1 MGTAARLLGAGVA
14 ALALSGAA
22 AWAQGVVLDPGAA
35 VVAVPEAGPASPP
48 TPEAGAAADAA
59 AAAGSEPTTVAPAP
73 AAAQRDFTLRQIR
86 FLGPSA
92 YRGAQDLSQIAA
104 QLTGRRYARAALG
117 DIAAALTQAAYGSI
131 GVGTAQAVIRDA
143 DFSRGVI
150 EVELLEARLGRI
162 VIDGGIV
169 SEEYLR
175 ARLGEAPGALAD
187 NRRIATAA
195 EALQITDGL
204 PVTLTYAP
212 GTARG
217 TTDLTLSLPPI
228 PRHVTVVT
236 LDNYGSFDTGQ
247 GRLTLAHTVNSLTG
261 WNDPLTLSTTLSEG
275 SAALALSY
283 ARPVAAN
290 GARLSLALAG
300 TRTRSIT
307 GPATRGRTLTGELAL
322 SVPVIA
328 RADRTLTLLAG
339 VGAFA
344 ERGTLLGVPNVDQR
358 GVEGHIGLAGSVTG
372 ARFTLRGGLRY
383 LFGSYDER
391 IFGARIGYSA
401 VAFNLT
407 PSVLVGDDA
416 FFSVAL
422 GGQSAL
428 GRPMPAARRIAAAGP
443 AAVRGYPT
451 NLGSSDSA
459 WYARFQF
466 EKATPWYPQEGGS
479 GGLGLRPFA
488 FFDTGEGFDA
498 AGVGQGRLASVG
510 VGVSLTAGERLFG
523 DLYVARPLRTNVT
536 GWASPSKAPV
546 LRGALSIR
554 F

>member
-1 MGTAARLLGAGVA
+1 MVAGRMARRCGAG
-14 ALALSGAA
+14 LAVLLLSGAA
-22 AWAQGVVLDPGAA
+22 ALAQGVVLDPDA
-35 VVAVPEAGPASPP
+35 VVPAVPEGGPAAPP
-48 TPEAGAAADAA
+48 KPEAGAAA
-59 AAAGSEPTTVAPAP
+59 AP
-73 AAAQRDFTLRQIR
+73 RDFTLRQIR

-92 YRGAQDLSQIAA
+92 YRSAQELSQIAA

-117 DIAAALTQAAYGSI
+117 DIAVALTEAAYGSDGI
-131 GVGTAQAVIRDA
+131 GTAQAVIRAA
-143 DFSRGVI
+143 DFNRGVI
-150 EVELLEARLGRI
+150 EVELLEARLGRV
-162 VIDGGIV
+162 VINSGIV

-175 ARLGEAPGALAD
+175 ARMGEGPGALAD
-187 NRRIATAA
+187 NRRIAAAA

-204 PVTLTYAP
+204 PVTLAYGP

-217 TTDLTLSLPPI
+217 TTDLTLSVPPI
-228 PRHVTVVT
+228 PRHVTIAT

-275 SAALALSY
+275 SAALALTYS
-283 ARPVAAN
+283 RPVAAN
-290 GARLSLALAG
+290 GTRLSLALAG

-307 GPATRGRTLTGELAL
+307 GPATTGRTLTGDLAL
-322 SVPVIA
+322 SAPVIA

-339 VGAFA
+339 IGAFA
-344 ERGTLLGVPNVDQR
+344 ERGTLLGVANVDQR
-358 GVEGHIGLAGSVTG
+358 GVEGHIGLAASITG
-372 ARFTLRGGLRY
+372 ERFTVRGGLRY

-401 VAFNLT
+401 VAFNLV
-407 PSVLVGDDA
+407 PSVLVGNDA

-466 EKATPWYPQEGGS
+466 EKATPWYPQGGS

-510 VGVSLTAGERLFG
+510 IGVSLTAGANLFG

-536 GWASPSKAPV
+536 GWATPSRAPV
-546 LRGALSIR
+546 LRGAVSIR